1 MPPQNRYSEAALIY
15 RHHAKELTPEQR
27 TKIKELLRNPDQ
39 AHIAHQWLTGILSDE
54 ELTFENPEGTL
65 QPHEFELLQRQLNL
79 LDTTEHLI
87 QDPGSIPASQ
97 QAQLLRHLAYQM
109 EQDMPTLVAEPI
121 NPGESIV
128 SFSFNGVKELNKNG
142 GGIHVT
148 DLILQQF
155 RREIEVALRKENLVP
170 LSELPTQQLWK
181 RISYRIG
188 AAESTDLAEKIEA
201 IELSV
206 TQQLQQFID
215 ELPDDV
221 LPYEGKE
228 LTKSELAISH
238 GIAQAERQRN
248 AFDLLQESV
257 IHSEIQIW
265 EHTVSQNKP
274 ELIRGLEQFDS
285 SEELRE
291 TLAEETPDEPKQK
304 VEYAFTCAE
313 KIRHVLTRYLHDH
326 SETLLSTT
334 EEETEGFSHE
344 FFQIIRQSDASA
356 LRAYIPTLTEEET
369 STIMTL
375 GKLYTQTLFTPA
387 VLKEFT
393 LDDSTRHI
401 RKTRLLRGSTERIFK
416 LAIQG
421 TVNPETDQ
429 DALQEAWD
437 HLQRDHRFTGAD
449 LEGPFLNPLFFDR
462 KALSLD
468 SPHYISLDLVG
479 VGAKFLEEAQQLQHH
494 IAGNGN
500 SYETIIQSTK
510 TLGESSWKRINAAFE
525 VIAEVLY
532 HTPALAEFLEQNDGV
547 IPASTKGDEM
557 VIVIPGNIDQHVVV
571 NALRE
576 AQLLLQNH
584 DSAAPVRLALASAT
598 REDANVSHEKD
609 KIAEHV
615 KTRVLSE
622 KYGIDIA
629 KMFEPFYPG
638 CIAEVRHISTSSGVE
653 FRLHIPQTAGNSDI
667 STDWYTFSRIST
679 FEEKQRLLQ
688 DLSMIA

>member
-1 MPPQNRYSEAALIY
+1 MNPRNPLSEAALIY
-15 RHHAKELTPEQR
+15 KHHARELTPEQR
-27 TKIKELLRNPDQ
+27 IKIKELLRDPDH
-39 AHIAHQWLTGILSDE
+39 AHIAHQWLTGIISDE
-54 ELTFENPEGTL
+54 ELTHIDVESGGHHL
-65 QPHEFELLQRQLNL
+65 EFDLLQRELDL
-79 LDTTEHLI
+79 LDTTEQLI
-87 QDPGSIPASQ
+87 RDPEAVPASQ
-97 QAQLLRHLAYQM
+97 QAQVLRHLAYQM

-128 SFSFNGVKELNKNG
+128 SFSFNGVKALNKSG

-148 DLILQQF
+148 DQILQQF
-155 RREIEVALRKENLVP
+155 RREIEVALRKERLVP

-181 RISYRIG
+181 RISYQIS
-188 AAESTDLAEKIEA
+188 ASESHELAEKIAA
-201 IELSV
+201 IESSV
-206 TQQLQQFID
+206 TLQLQRYID
-215 ELPDDV
+215 GLPDDV
-221 LPYEGKE
+221 LSSEGKE
-228 LTKSELAISH
+228 LTKSELAITH
-238 GIAQAERQRN
+238 GIAQADRQRK

-257 IHSEIQIW
+257 IHSEVQIW
-265 EHTVSQNKP
+265 EHALSQNKP
-274 ELIRGLEQFDS
+274 QLLQNLGQF
-285 SEELRE
+285 SESERLHDILSE
-291 TLAEETPDEPKQK
+291 DTPDNPEQK
-304 VEYAFTCAE
+304 VEYSFSCAE
-313 KIRHVLTRYLHDH
+313 EIRQVLTNYFREH
-326 SETLLSTT
+326 SEEFLSTS
-334 EEETEGFSHE
+334 EEDIDGFSHE

-356 LRAYIPTLTEEET
+356 LRAHIPTLSDEQAT
-369 STIMTL
+369 TIMTL
-375 GKLYTQTLFTPA
+375 GKLYTQTLFTPT

-401 RKTRLLRGSTERIFK
+401 RKTRLLRESTERIFK

-532 HTPALAEFLEQNDGV
+532 HTPALAEFFEQNDGV

-557 VIVIPGNIDQHVVV
+557 VIVIPGNIDQFVVV

-576 AQLLLQNH
+576 AQLLLQDH

-629 KMFEPFYPG
+629 KVFEPFYPG